1 MSTTVA
7 VAPALGARREQHSQS
22 AYGQLVS
29 SEIAQ
34 TASSAERALSYF
46 RIGFSSLVLAGFAFN
61 SSIGFAP
68 SRLQTAL
75 ELGANLGAI
84 SFSLWVLRTTR
95 RHVLSR
101 ATHLVSVV
109 VDALIATLALASNW
123 FIHPSSQ
130 AAPYDGSLSSLDV
143 AIFPLVVTLSIFRL
157 SQAAVLTSAA
167 ATLLGVAVVVGVE
180 YELGYPLRAD
190 KLVLLLVYHFG
201 AVAAALLFTRWFVS
215 TLHGTSSASVRAERA
230 RSGLLALLT
239 DHHDL
244 RSSISD
250 VRMNAERLHE
260 KLVPVDRAGV
270 GQEYQLSQSV
280 TQGLLRIT
288 DFLHT
293 TSDRVL
299 RVLDGSGDLQ
309 PTSVDGAAR
318 AAAQAFRSLWPEVR
332 VELVVERDLPPA
344 LFGGEDALA
353 RLLLN
358 LLVNSA
364 EGGASGGA
372 GRIAVEARVAGA
384 GCLELCVADDGP
396 GVPQELLDRVGQR
409 GFSTKPRSS
418 GLGLWLAE
426 SAVVVA
432 GGRLQ
437 LSSTPN
443 GATVRL
449 LLRTL
454 P

>member
-1 MSTTVA
+1 MSTTAA
-7 VAPALGARREQHSQS
+7 VAPALRATPQYSHG

-34 TASSAERALSYF
+34 TASSAERALAFF

-61 SSIGFAP
+61 SSVVVAP
-68 SRLQTAL
+68 SPLQTGL
-75 ELGANLGAI
+75 ELSANLGAI

-101 ATHLVSVV
+101 TTHLVSVIA
-109 VDALIATLALASNW
+109 DALIATVALASNW
-123 FIHPSSQ
+123 FMHPTRGGM
-130 AAPYDGSLSSLDV
+130 PYDGSLSSLDV
-143 AIFPLVVTLSIFRL
+143 AIFPLVVMLSIFRL
-157 SQAAVLTSAA
+157 SQAAVLTSAL
-167 ATLLGVAVVVGVE
+167 ATLLGVTLVVGVE
-180 YELGYPLRAD
+180 HGLGYPLRAD
-190 KLVLLLVYHFG
+190 KLVLLLVYHSG
-201 AVAAALLFTRWFVS
+201 AVAAALLFTRWFVA

-260 KLVPVDRAGV
+260 KLAPVDRAGV
-270 GQEYQLSQSV
+270 GPEYELSQSV

-288 DFLHT
+288 DLLHT

-309 PTSVDGAAR
+309 PTSVDAAVR
-318 AAAQAFRSLWPEVR
+318 AAVQAFRSLWPEVR
-332 VELVVERDLPPA
+332 VELEVERDLPPA
-344 LFGGEDALA
+344 LFGGDDALA
-353 RLLLN
+353 KLLLN

-372 GRIAVEARVAGA
+372 GRTTIEARVAGA
-384 GCLELCVADDGP
+384 GCLELCIADDGP
-396 GVPQELLDRVGQR
+396 GFPRELLDRVGRR

-437 LSSTPN
+437 LSSTAN
-443 GATVRL
+443 GATVRVI
-449 LLRTL
+449 LRTL